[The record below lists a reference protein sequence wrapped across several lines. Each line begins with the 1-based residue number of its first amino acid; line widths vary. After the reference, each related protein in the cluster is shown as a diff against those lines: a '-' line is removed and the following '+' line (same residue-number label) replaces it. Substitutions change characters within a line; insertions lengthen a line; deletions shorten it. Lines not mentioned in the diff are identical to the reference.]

1 MYILYI
7 MSWHLHEVKRKT
19 KTYVAL
25 KKNER
30 EGKKIK
36 STYIYLGP
44 INDALKILADL
55 QIKPLENEIEV
66 SYSGEM
72 ILGSIANSINF
83 SKILEKYTKD
93 KRIAVALNNII
104 ILRTLFPLSKRR
116 LIKVRLEH
124 SILKESVD
132 LKYFEEVYEFMDIL
146 YRNMGDIM
154 NDAVTNAV
162 KIHHLDLNHLIID
175 ATRIKIWKDK
185 ETELIRFGYCSRNE
199 RKCSPQVNLIL
210 GVNNQ
215 HVPLFADTYPGNTQ
229 DVKMFEDFIDQISI
243 RYHKL
248 TSNIKEKFIIFDQG
262 NVNPGNIDYLQEL
275 QKQGTYFVSMVK
287 TSSNGKFIKK
297 VDKFDLPMIYSKE
310 KSKNVKTKIYGK
322 VMDEEVYNKK
332 LRVLVCYN
340 PDIMELKCKILDQK
354 VEHVAKMVNEGKNRD
369 DINMMISKYHLK
381 TAMKIVEIDGEIK
394 VDIDDKV
401 LETRKKSY
409 GFFVLFTNHMKLSAE
424 EFIQIYKSR
433 DIVEQ
438 GFRALKSDLEIDPVY
453 HSRDDR
459 IETHT
464 VMVVFGYF
472 LMSLLNV
479 VLIDRKIRY
488 SFGELKSLIRSGNAV
503 EGFYE
508 NEALKKKLKLW
519 KPIKLGP
526 ELEEIFR
533 KLMIKIPGFDV
544 KESIPTDL

>member
-1 MYILYI
+1 
-7 MSWHLHEVKRKT
+7 MSWHLHEIKRKT
-19 KTYVAL
+19 KTYIAL

-30 EGKKIK
+30 DGKKIK
-36 STYIYLGP
+36 SSYIYLGP

-55 QIKPLENEIEV
+55 QIKPLENEKEV
-66 SYSGEM
+66 SYSGEL

-83 SKILEKYTKD
+83 SKILEKYTND

-116 LIKVRLEH
+116 LVKFRLEH
-124 SILKESVD
+124 SILKDSTD
-132 LKYFEEVYEFMDIL
+132 MKYFEEVYEFMDIL

-162 KIHHLDLNHLIID
+162 KIHHLDLKHLIID

-185 ETELIRFGYCSRNE
+185 ETELIRFGYCSKNE
-199 RKCSPQVNLIL
+199 RKSSPQVNLIL

-215 HVPLFADTYPGNTQ
+215 HVPLFANTYPGNTQ
-229 DVKMFEDFIDQISI
+229 DVKMFGDFIDQIST
-243 RYHKL
+243 RYHEL
-248 TSNIKEKFIIFDQG
+248 TSHIKEKFVIFDQG
-262 NVNPGNIDYLQEL
+262 NVNPGNIDYLQEF

-287 TSSNGKFIKK
+287 TNSSGKFIKK
-297 VDKFDLPMIYSKE
+297 VDKSDLPMIYSKE
-310 KSKNVKTKIYGK
+310 KSKNVTTKIYGK

-332 LRVLVCYN
+332 SRVLVCYN
-340 PDIMELKCKILDQK
+340 PDLMELKCGILDQK
-354 VEHVAKMVNEGKNRD
+354 VEHITKMVNDGQNQD
-369 DINMMISKYHLK
+369 DIKILISKYHLK
-381 TAMKIVEIDGEIK
+381 TAIKIVEINGKMEI
-394 VDIDDKV
+394 DIDDKV
-401 LETRKKSY
+401 LENRKKGY
-409 GFFVLFTNHMKLSAE
+409 GFFVLFTNHKRLSAE
-424 EFIQIYKSR
+424 EFIEIYKSR

-464 VMVVFGYF
+464 VMVVFGYL
-472 LMSLLNV
+472 LMSLLSV
-479 VLIDRKIRY
+479 VLSDRKIKY

-508 NEALKKKLKLW
+508 NEALKKKRNYSS
-519 KPIKLGP
+519 LGSV
-526 ELEEIFR
+526 I
-533 KLMIKIPGFDV
+533 
-544 KESIPTDL
+544 

>member
-1 MYILYI
+1 
-7 MSWHLHEVKRKT
+7 MSWHLHEIKRKT

-30 EGKKIK
+30 DGKKIK
-36 STYIYLGP
+36 SSYIYLGP

-55 QIKPLENEIEV
+55 QIKPLKHEKEV
-66 SYSGEM
+66 SYSGEL
-72 ILGSIANSINF
+72 ILGSIAKSINF
-83 SKILEKYTKD
+83 SKILEKYTND
-93 KRIAVALNNII
+93 KRIAEALNNII
-104 ILRTLFPLSKRR
+104 ILRTLFPVSKRR
-116 LIKVRLEH
+116 LVKIRLEH
-124 SILKESVD
+124 SILKDSTD

-146 YRNMGDIM
+146 YPNIGDIM

-162 KIHHLDLNHLIID
+162 KIHHLDLKHLIID

-215 HVPLFADTYPGNTQ
+215 HVPLFANTYPGNTQ
-229 DVKMFEDFIDQISI
+229 DVKMFGDFIDQIST
-243 RYHKL
+243 RYHEL
-248 TSNIKEKFIIFDQG
+248 SSHIKEKFVIFDQG

-287 TSSNGKFIKK
+287 TSSSGKFIKK
-297 VDKFDLPMIYSKE
+297 VDKSDLPMIYSKE
-310 KSKNVKTKIYGK
+310 KSKNVTTKIYGK

-332 LRVLVCYN
+332 SRVLVCYN
-340 PDIMELKCKILDQK
+340 PDIRELKCEILDQK
-354 VEHVAKMVNEGKNRD
+354 VEHIIKMVNDGKNQD
-369 DINMMISKYHLK
+369 DIKMMISKYHLK
-381 TAMKIVEIDGEIK
+381 TAIKIIEINEK
-394 VDIDDKV
+394 MEVDINDKV
-401 LETRKKSY
+401 LETRKKRY
-409 GFFVLFTNHMKLSAE
+409 GFFVLFTNHKRLSAE
-424 EFIQIYKSR
+424 EFIEIYKSR

-464 VMVVFGYF
+464 VMVVFGYL
-472 LMSLLNV
+472 LMSLLSVALNE
-479 VLIDRKIRY
+479 RKISY
-488 SFGELKSLIRSGNAV
+488 SFGELKELIQSGNAV

-508 NEALKKKLKLW
+508 NEILKKRLKLW
-519 KPIKLGP
+519 RPIKLGA

-533 KLMIKIPGFDV
+533 KLMIKIPSFDV
-544 KESIPTDL
+544 KEGIPTDL